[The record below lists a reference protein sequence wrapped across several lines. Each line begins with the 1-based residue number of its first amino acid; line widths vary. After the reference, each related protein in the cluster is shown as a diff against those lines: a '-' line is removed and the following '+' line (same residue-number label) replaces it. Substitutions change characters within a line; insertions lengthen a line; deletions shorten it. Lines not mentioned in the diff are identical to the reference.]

1 MISWFKKYFIPHED
15 NEHRPHILRNYS
27 IRVILVLIIFFEIFT
42 FFIPT
47 LNYIS
52 RLESE
57 NLALVLPSV
66 LSLLANDERQTQ
78 KLPILTVNSLLTE
91 AAELKAK
98 DMADFG
104 YFAHTSPEGKTPWYW
119 IEQVGYQYQYA
130 GENLAINFSDSEDVV
145 KAWMES
151 ASHRANITKDKYTEI
166 GTGVATGVY
175 KGRETV
181 FVAQVYANPNKVV
194 ILPVSER
201 KAMQS
206 PPVAQNLPTVL
217 GAEKL
222 SNVLGEE
229 IIVDD
234 TLSGDNQSTE
244 VKAESVDF
252 LPEPTFMQK
261 LFASPR
267 NTTNGILFVVFGL
280 VAVALILNTFIKIKH
295 HHPDLI
301 INGLVLLLI
310 ICTIFV
316 LNNYFSK
323 HNMVV
328 LDGIDYSIEK

>member
-1 MISWFKKYFIPHED
+1 
-15 NEHRPHILRNYS
+15 
-27 IRVILVLIIFFEIFT
+27 
-42 FFIPT
+42 
-47 LNYIS
+47 
-52 RLESE
+52 
-57 NLALVLPSV
+57 
-66 LSLLANDERQTQ
+66 
-78 KLPILTVNSLLTE
+78 
-91 AAELKAK
+91 
-98 DMADFG
+98 MADFG